1 MKRVWD
7 NASVRKAK
15 NLNKDEFFFGCRN
28 VAMAQIG
35 NNLQNIN
42 SISFINSNNS
52 IPLPQFGVNYAPPT
66 STIGNSNIAP
76 NNDDD
81 DFISIEEDQDKAIKP
96 QESIHQA
103 ELNLVNSLMKEFSV
117 SDAIEE
123 KKKNEEIKRKQE
135 EEEKKKK
142 EIELQKK
149 NEESQP
155 KKNLDDLFNFLDNLP
170 KEEPKPTTPMTP
182 PPQDTQLNQN
192 IQESQTTENKKEIED
207 DEFISIEE
215 ENVVNE
221 KKNAQNII
229 VNEIKD
235 DKTEADKRENLE
247 GIDFTDEVNNGP
259 KDEEKEKENVNPIH
273 SGVVENNNKPTLDEL
288 MNAFQV
294 TGNNEDVKQS
304 IEQEK
309 KEEKEQNEEINDDDF
324 CEVEEDTTNNVN
336 NEVPINTNNNDKT
349 EEPIIDKKEIMSVP
363 NIQIP
368 VNKNIIEVQV
378 EKKEEVKEE
387 PKEEKKQSI
396 LNLSPLDFL
405 QEFKK
410 EIEPTTTTNTNSN
423 PPNDN
428 KDNNEDNQFE
438 FVQEDEQEDANYQAS
453 ETLSPSEKLLAKNF
467 NKKELKDQFIS
478 NLKKVLETLTNE
490 IKKNIPFLKKLLPYS
505 EKLKISKSKLTL
517 PSNLKLVNYL
527 NGIIYLL
534 LDYTTLWNTKHFI
547 TNEISKKALVYE
559 EVLHLIK
566 EISKGE
572 NFKQI
577 FKEDAL
583 NKLTNLDKE
592 KFVTKNNEKD
602 CLICLQNLNKE
613 GNTNVF
619 GYDFHISC
627 VNIWLNLIE
636 SNSPYK
642 LT

>member
-42 SISFINSNNS
+42 SLSFINSNNS
-52 IPLPQFGVNYAPPT
+52 IPLPQFGVNYVPPT
-66 STIGNSNIAP
+66 TVIGNNTAP

-117 SDAIEE
+117 TDAIEE
-123 KKKNEEIKRKQE
+123 KKKNEEMKRKQE

-142 EIELQKK
+142 ELELQKK
-149 NEESQP
+149 NEESKP
-155 KKNLDDLFNFLDNLP
+155 KKNLDDLFNLLDNLP
-170 KEEPKPTTPMTP
+170 KEEPKPTTPITP
-182 PPQDTQLNQN
+182 QETQLNPS
-192 IQESQTTENKKEIED
+192 IQEAQIITENKKEIED

-215 ENVVNE
+215 ENIVNE
-221 KKNAQNII
+221 KKNNQDKS

-235 DKTEADKRENLE
+235 DKTEAEKREDLD
-247 GIDFTDEVNNGP
+247 GIDFVEEVNNAP
-259 KDEEKEKENVNPIH
+259 KAEEKIKNNLDSNII
-273 SGVVENNNKPTLDEL
+273 ENNKKPTLDEL

-294 TGNNEDVKQS
+294 TGNNDPVQQEEPVNKS
-304 IEQEK
+304 VPQEK
-309 KEEKEQNEEINDDDF
+309 KEENEKEQNEEINDDDF
-324 CEVEEDTTNNVN
+324 CEVEEDTN
-336 NEVPINTNNNDKT
+336 NENNEISLNNNNNNNQ
-349 EEPIIDKKEIMSVP
+349 EQIRDKKEIISIP
-363 NIQIP
+363 NVQIP
-368 VNKNIIEVQV
+368 IVENIIEVPV

-387 PKEEKKQSI
+387 PKEEEKKPSI

-410 EIEPTTTTNTNSN
+410 EIEPTSNTNSN
-423 PPNDN
+423 FPNDN

-438 FVQEDEQEDANYQAS
+438 FVQEDEQDEGSNQVK
-453 ETLSPSEKLLAKNF
+453 EILSPSEKLLSKNF
-467 NKKELKDQFIS
+467 KTKELKAQFIS
-478 NLKKVLETLTNE
+478 NLKKILETLTNE
-490 IKKNIPFLKKLLPYS
+490 ITKNIPLLKKLLPYS
-505 EKLKISKSKLTL
+505 EKLKISKNKLTL
-517 PSNLKLVNYL
+517 TSNLKLVNYL

-534 LDYTTLWNTKHFI
+534 LDYTTLWNTKNFL
-547 TNEISKKALVYE
+547 NDEMSKKASVFG
-559 EVLHLIK
+559 EVLNLIK

-583 NKLTNLDKE
+583 NKLNNLDKE
-592 KFVTKNNEKD
+592 KFVTKDNEKD
-602 CLICLQNLNKE
+602 CLLCLQNLNKE

-619 GYDFHISC
+619 GYDFHINC